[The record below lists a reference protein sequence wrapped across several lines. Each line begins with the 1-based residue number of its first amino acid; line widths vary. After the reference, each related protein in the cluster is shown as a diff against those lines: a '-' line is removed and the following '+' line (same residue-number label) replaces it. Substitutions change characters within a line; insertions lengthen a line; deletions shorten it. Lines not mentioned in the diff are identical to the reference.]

1 MGLKTLS
8 DHFQKLGAENCYDFN
23 GEHRMIWNKGD
34 LPTSV
39 WVV

>member
-8 DHFQKLGAENCYDFN
+8 DHFQKLGAENCYAFN

-39 WVV
+39 WVG